1 MSAMQIIA
9 PDKFK
14 ANILEYQTKPEYVE
28 WLMSNR
34 ENYGP
39 SAATHKSSP
48 FVWTGES
55 EQDTEFI
62 GGCDAALAFFRS
74 QQGKPRAPQLPAIS
88 SSTEAK
94 DEYDYDLVVIGG
106 GSGGLACSKEAAEL
120 GARVAVLDFVK
131 PSPAGS
137 TWGLGGTCV
146 NVGCIPKKLMHRAAL
161 LGEAITDAQS
171 YGWPTFKPEHSWD
184 TLVESVQ
191 THIQSLNFGY
201 RVSLR
206 DKNVTYLN
214 ALGRFEDAHTIT
226 ATDAEGGVTRITSAR
241 FVVAV
246 GGRPTPLTCE
256 GGELA
261 ISSDDLFSL
270 KTPPGK
276 TLVVGASYV
285 ALECA
290 GFLTAVGFDT
300 TVMVRSILLRGF
312 DRECVDRIGTHME
325 EEGTKFIRGKVPQ
338 SLVRLPSGKIQVT
351 WDGGS
356 DEFDT
361 VFCAIGRS
369 ADTPLLNIEAAGVT
383 PSPRNGKLE
392 CTNETTEVAHI
403 HAIGDV
409 MQGCP
414 ELTPVAIRAGR
425 LLAQRLFGGGR
436 EPMDYQKICTTVFTP
451 LEYGCCG
458 MTEEEALEV
467 VGAENLEVYHSSF
480 TPLEWSVVHSK
491 PSDRC
496 FAKLICDKR
505 YDNLVVGMHFLGP
518 NAGEVTQGFGVA
530 MRMGAT
536 FADFEATVG
545 IHPTTAEELTDLKV
559 TKASGESATK
569 GGC

>member
-1 MSAMQIIA
+1 MPTA
-9 PDKFK
+9 
-14 ANILEYQTKPEYVE
+14 
-28 WLMSNR
+28 
-34 ENYGP
+34 
-39 SAATHKSSP
+39 
-48 FVWTGES
+48 ES
-55 EQDTEFI
+55 
-62 GGCDAALAFFRS
+62 
-74 QQGKPRAPQLPAIS
+74 
-88 SSTEAK
+88 K

-120 GARVAVLDFVK
+120 GKRVAVLDFVK

-161 LGEAITDAQS
+161 LGEAIVDAQS
-171 YGWPTFKPEHSWD
+171 FGWPTMKPGHSWD

-191 THIQSLNFGY
+191 SHIQSLNFGY
-201 RVSLR
+201 RVALK

-214 ALGRFEDAHTIT
+214 ALGRFEDAHTIS
-226 ATDAEGGVTRITSAR
+226 ATDAEGNVTRVTSAR

-246 GGRPTPLTCE
+246 GGRPSPLTCE

-270 KTPPGK
+270 KSAPGK

-290 GFLTAVGFDT
+290 GFLTALGYDT
-300 TVMVRSILLRGF
+300 SVMVRSILLRGF
-312 DRECVDRIGTHME
+312 DRECVDRIGQHMVD
-325 EEGTKFIRGKVPQ
+325 EGTKFINKAVPQ

-351 WDGGS
+351 WEGGQ

-369 ADTPLLNIEAAGVT
+369 ADTTLLNLPAAGVT

-392 CTNETTEVAHI
+392 CTHETTEVPHI

-425 LLAQRLFGGGR
+425 LLAQRLFAGSR
-436 EPMDYQKICTTVFTP
+436 EAMDYGKICTTVFTP
-451 LEYGCCG
+451 LEYGTCG
-458 MTEEEALEV
+458 LTEEQAKEKIGE
-467 VGAENLEVYHSSF
+467 ENLEVFHSSF
-480 TPLEWSVVHSK
+480 TPLEWSVVHHK
-491 PSDRC
+491 PADRC

-505 YDNLVVGMHFLGP
+505 SDNLVVGLHFLGP

-530 MRMGAT
+530 MKLGAT
-536 FADFEATVG
+536 YADFTATVG
-545 IHPTTAEELTDLKV
+545 IHPTTAEELTDLSV
-559 TKASGESATK
+559 TKASGASASK